1 MIEKQESKD
10 LVRGEFK
17 KEEPDFDDLSDVK
30 SLFIA
35 LRRYSMELTV
45 GMFGVSMLYVFA
57 YMSGSKLPLSL
68 LSINSGIKM
77 TVLFSLLLIIVFIFV
92 IAVTA
97 IGVFYGCYIYRIAH
111 RIGYDESKRSRVFWL
126 FVLSVI
132 FHSVSLAFSL
142 SILNKP
148 YEGGGVYIAVG
159 ASIFLVFIAPPYFCR
174 FIYFS
179 MGAKEFYKFWIY
191 FTIFCYMSV
200 WDSFIISIF
209 SGSGV
214 SGASCGFCCFLSTA
228 IAAALSELPCCLLVF
243 AFSNIKIS
251 TGRGVVFVL
260 SLVCFVL
267 LWFALV
273 FPVGSWLVQK
283 VLRLSSAG
291 TAGCSVIMWSGH
303 LPDGLK
309 VLDDVKAREH
319 GIVGAGHSIP
329 VYIENDLGDS
339 YVVTVKGVS
348 KRQFYFLPK
357 SLVSGMEDCSE
368 SKKEN

>member
-17 KEEPDFDDLSDVK
+17 KEELDFDDLSDVK

-35 LRRYSMELTV
+35 FRRYSMELTV
-45 GMFGVSMLYVFA
+45 GVFGVSMLYVFA
-57 YMSGSKLPLSL
+57 YMSGSNLPLSL

-92 IAVTA
+92 IAATA
-97 IGVFYGCYIYRIAH
+97 IGVFYGCYIHRIAH
-111 RIGYDESKRSRVFWL
+111 RIGYDKSKKSRVFWL

-132 FHSVSLAFSL
+132 FHSVSLAFSY
-142 SILNKP
+142 SILNTHH
-148 YEGGGVYIAVG
+148 ERIGIYIAIGV
-159 ASIFLVFIAPPYFCR
+159 SIFVLIAPPCFCR

-179 MGAKEFYKFWIY
+179 MGVKEFYNFWIY

-200 WDSFIISIF
+200 WDSFVISVF
-209 SGSGV
+209 FGPEVSGV
-214 SGASCGFCCFLSTA
+214 SCGLCCFFSIA
-228 IAAALSELPCCLLVF
+228 IAAILSELPCCLLVY

-251 TGRGVVFVL
+251 TGKGVVFVL
-260 SLVCFVL
+260 SLVCFAL
-267 LWFALV
+267 LWLALV
-273 FPVGSWLVQK
+273 FPVGSWLVQR

-291 TAGCSVIMWSGH
+291 TAGCSVIIWSGH

-319 GIVGAGHSIP
+319 SIVGAGHSIP

-357 SLVSGMEDCSE
+357 SLVSGMEDCSQ

>member
-10 LVRGEFK
+10 LVQGEFK
-17 KEEPDFDDLSDVK
+17 KEEPDFDDLSEVK
-30 SLFIA
+30 SLFFA
-35 LRRYSMELTV
+35 LRRYSVELTV
-45 GMFGVSMLYVFA
+45 GVFGVSMLYVFA
-57 YMSGSKLPLSL
+57 YMSSSNLPLSL

-97 IGVFYGCYIYRIAH
+97 IGVFYGCYVYRIAH
-111 RIGYDESKRSRVFWL
+111 RIGCDKSKRSLVIWL
-126 FVLSVI
+126 FAFSMV
-132 FHSVSLAFSL
+132 FHSASLAFSF
-142 SILNKP
+142 SILNTN
-148 YEGGGVYIAVG
+148 YEGVGNYIAIG
-159 ASIFLVFIAPPYFCR
+159 ALIVFVFIIPPYFCR

-179 MGAKEFYKFWIY
+179 MGVGEFYNFWIY

-200 WDSFIISIF
+200 WDSFAISIF
-209 SGSGV
+209 SGHGGL
-214 SGASCGFCCFLSTA
+214 GASCGLCCFFSIAMTA
-228 IAAALSELPCCLLVF
+228 ILFEFPCCLLAF
-243 AFSNIKIS
+243 AFSNIKIG
-251 TGRGVVFVL
+251 TGKGVVFVL
-260 SLVCFVL
+260 SLVCFAL
-267 LWFALV
+267 LWLALF
-273 FPVGSWLVQK
+273 FPVGSWLVQR

-309 VLDDVKAREH
+309 VLDDAKAREH
-319 GIVGAGHSIP
+319 RIVGAGHSIP

>member
-1 MIEKQESKD
+1 MIDEQESKN
-10 LVRGEFK
+10 LVRCELEH
-17 KEEPDFDDLSDVK
+17 EEPDFDDLSDVK

-45 GMFGVSMLYVFA
+45 GVFGVSMLYVFA
-57 YMSGSKLPLSL
+57 YISGSNLPLSL

-97 IGVFYGCYIYRIAH
+97 IGVFHGCYIYRVAR

-126 FVLSVI
+126 FVLSVV
-132 FHSVSLAFSL
+132 FHSVSLAFSF
-142 SILNKP
+142 SILNTR
-148 YEGGGVYIAVG
+148 YEGAGIYIAIG
-159 ASIFLVFIAPPYFCR
+159 TSIFFVFIAPPYFCR

-179 MGAKEFYKFWIY
+179 MGVEGFYNFWIY
-191 FTIFCYMSV
+191 LTIFCYMSV
-200 WDSFIISIF
+200 WDSFVISVF
-209 SGSGV
+209 FGPEVSGV
-214 SGASCGFCCFLSTA
+214 SCGLCCFFSIA
-228 IAAALSELPCCLLVF
+228 IAAILSELPCCLLVY

-251 TGRGVVFVL
+251 TGKGVVFVL
-260 SLVCFVL
+260 SLVCFAL
-267 LWFALV
+267 LWLALV
-273 FPVGSWLVQK
+273 FPVGSWLVQR

-291 TAGCSVIMWSGH
+291 TAGCSVIIWSGH

-319 GIVGAGHSIP
+319 SIVGAGHSIP